1 MYASDAQVSVNPGP
15 LATRWEGEVR
25 PGHFAGV
32 ATVVTKLLSIVRPDL
47 AFFGEKDYQQYCLVR
62 RMAADLDLG
71 AGIIGVPIMREPDGL
86 ALSSRNR
93 YLSAAERQRA
103 LALSESLEAASAAL
117 AWGERDPRALE
128 AAMRDAIGER
138 AQIDY
143 AAVVD
148 AETLEPLADFGR
160 AARAIIAARVGST
173 RLIDN
178 CALVPP
184 AEVGGGR

>member
-1 MYASDAQVSVNPGP
+1 M
-15 LATRWEGEVR
+15 RWEGEVR

-47 AFFGEKDYQQYCLVR
+47 AFFGEKDYQQYCLVK

-71 AGIIGVPIMREPDGL
+71 AGIIGVPIVREPDGL

-103 LALSESLEAASAAL
+103 LALSEALEAASSAL

-128 AAMRDAIGER
+128 ATIRETIGNR
-138 AQIDY
+138 AQVDY

-160 AARAIIAARVGST
+160 PARAIVAARVGNT

-178 CALVPP
+178 CTLVPP